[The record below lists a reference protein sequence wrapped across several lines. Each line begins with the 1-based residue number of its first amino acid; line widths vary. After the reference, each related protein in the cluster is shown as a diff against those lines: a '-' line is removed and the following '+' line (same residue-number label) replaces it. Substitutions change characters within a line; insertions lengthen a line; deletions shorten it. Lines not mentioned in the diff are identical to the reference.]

1 VQERTGTP
9 LTETLCAHL
18 KARQLLL
25 ILDNCEHLLDAC
37 ATLTDA
43 MLRGAAEPT
52 IIATSREPLH
62 VEGEQIYPLQTLSLA
77 EPLASAEA
85 MARSEAVQLFVERA
99 RRQLPDFELTAACVS
114 ATVELCI
121 HLDGIPLALELAA
134 ARVPSLSVE
143 QINARLQDRFKL
155 LAGGSR
161 TALPHQ
167 QTLRATLDWSFDLLA
182 EQERAVLRRL
192 AIFSGGFTLE
202 AASSV
207 ASDEAIDEFAVID
220 LLSQLVARSL
230 VVADT
235 SDAGPRYRL
244 LETTSA
250 YAVEKLVE
258 AEEVNAIRRRHAQ
271 YFRKFFERSPDDWLC
286 LPEAEWRVTY
296 LPELDNVRAALDWA
310 LGTGADTAIG
320 IGLCSASGP
329 VWMEVALVGEGQQ
342 RLEAAIARVEQT
354 PELDQAR
361 LWLWL
366 GFLRGEAT
374 PPLAVAA
381 LERAVDLYR
390 RLDDASGLGYSLVLL
405 GGVLVFMGRHDQA
418 ASVLAEAFP
427 VLERAGL
434 RKAKAHY
441 FEVLGSLK
449 LRTADPANARMQ
461 MEKALSLYRRTGA
474 ERGALRMLGSIADLA
489 WVSGDLDAAL
499 AGFRETVALYR
510 KLRLTDRWVLGPSL
524 ANLAGVLTE
533 RGDLDEALVAARE
546 GLPLL
551 RNKGYTWIFVDH
563 VALRAAL
570 AGKMA
575 TAARVAGYADSTF
588 AAKETSRQPNE
599 ARARARLQALLHEK
613 FAADELERLRTE
625 GATMSE
631 DEAWRM
637 ALEE

>member
-1 VQERTGTP
+1 
-9 LTETLCAHL
+9 
-18 KARQLLL
+18 
-25 ILDNCEHLLDAC
+25 
-37 ATLTDA
+37 
-43 MLRGAAEPT
+43 
-52 IIATSREPLH
+52 
-62 VEGEQIYPLQTLSLA
+62 
-77 EPLASAEA
+77 
-85 MARSEAVQLFVERA
+85 
-99 RRQLPDFELTAACVS
+99 
-114 ATVELCI
+114 
-121 HLDGIPLALELAA
+121 
-134 ARVPSLSVE
+134 
-143 QINARLQDRFKL
+143 
-155 LAGGSR
+155 
-161 TALPHQ
+161 
-167 QTLRATLDWSFDLLA
+167 
-182 EQERAVLRRL
+182 
-192 AIFSGGFTLE
+192 
-202 AASSV
+202 
-207 ASDEAIDEFAVID
+207 
-220 LLSQLVARSL
+220 
-230 VVADT
+230 
-235 SDAGPRYRL
+235 
-244 LETTSA
+244 
-250 YAVEKLVE
+250 
-258 AEEVNAIRRRHAQ
+258 
-271 YFRKFFERSPDDWLC
+271 
-286 LPEAEWRVTY
+286 
-296 LPELDNVRAALDWA
+296 
-310 LGTGADTAIG
+310 
-320 IGLCSASGP
+320 
-329 VWMEVALVGEGQQ
+329 
-342 RLEAAIARVEQT
+342 
-354 PELDQAR
+354 LDQAR

-418 ASVLAEAFP
+418 APVLAEAFP
-427 VLERAGL
+427 MLERAGL
-434 RKAKAHY
+434 QKAIAHY

-510 KLRLTDRWVLGPSL
+510 KSRLTYRWVLGPSL

-551 RNKGYTWIFVDH
+551 SDKGYTWIFVDH

-575 TAARVAGYADSTF
+575 TAARVAAYADSTF

-631 DEAWRM
+631 DEAWRIV
-637 ALEE
+637 APPRAIGNGVQAAAVDTDVEEFAVAHSREHAAVRRGARSRCEPCIDSLREDTQCAHHSDERGGQRQ